1 MSEKT
6 TAIKCNRSSISQVYG
21 DRASKQTRF
30 EALVHTLSTALYR
43 YAFWLC
49 RDQGRAEDL
58 VQETFLRAWRS
69 LDSLRDDKAAKGWL
83 ITILR
88 REHARGYERPALE
101 IDPRVEPDDLIGEP
115 QGATPDTLPL
125 YRAIARLSREYREPL
140 LLQVLGGYSCDEIAE
155 LLGLSRGAV
164 MTRLFRARR
173 KLRVILGGDEAS
185 PSQGARKSDAEPVR
199 NQKVEGA
206 LLCQRF

>member
-6 TAIKCNRSSISQVYG
+6 TAIKCNQSSIPQVYE

-30 EALVHTLSTALYR
+30 EALVYTLSTDLYR

-49 RDQGRAEDL
+49 RGQDRAEDL

-125 YRAIARLSREYREPL
+125 YRARASAVRGMPSRSAISPKTSPGPIIVRITARPL
-140 LLQVLGGYSCDEIAE
+140 G
-155 LLGLSRGAV
+155 
-164 MTRLFRARR
+164 
-173 KLRVILGGDEAS
+173 
-185 PSQGARKSDAEPVR
+185 PV
-199 NQKVEGA
+199 A
-206 LLCQRF
+206 LIRICPFSTL